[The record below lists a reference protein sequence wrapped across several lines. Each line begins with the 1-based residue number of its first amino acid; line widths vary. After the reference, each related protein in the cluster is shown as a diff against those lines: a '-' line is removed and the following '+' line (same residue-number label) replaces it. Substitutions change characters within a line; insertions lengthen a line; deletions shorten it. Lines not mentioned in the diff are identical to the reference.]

1 MVIIKRIEIEICGGT
16 IENAWNDL
24 QKFATTTN
32 AEVYGFFN
40 TKKITSNMSLDE
52 AYMEVIGK
60 TKKEYDKE
68 QQEYIN
74 KIKKEEGEHKN
85 NTPKLVTE
93 WIEKAKG
100 VVRDDKIGFW
110 SEIVPIRLGDLYR
123 GMELD
128 CTIKLVKMLDIDNC
142 TLDEAKT
149 EFDNQNHS
157 GRSAGLMFSM
167 MREFCVRGEDFVA
180 YMRH

>member
-1 MVIIKRIEIEICGGT
+1 MNAKRIEVKFWGET
-16 IENAWNDL
+16 IKGAWDKL
-24 QKFATTTN
+24 QEVATTKN
-32 AEVYGFFN
+32 AEAYGSFN
-40 TKKITSNMSLDE
+40 TKIITSNMSLDE
-52 AYMEVIGK
+52 VYIEVIGK

-68 QQEYIN
+68 QQKYAN
-74 KIKKEEGEHKN
+74 KLKKEEVEHKN
-85 NTPKLVTE
+85 NTPKLVIE

-157 GRSAGLMFSM
+157 GMSAGLMFSM